1 MIHTDVCDRIGIEYP
16 IFQGGMAWVS
26 EHVLAAAVSNAG
38 GLGIISAMN
47 APGEYLRKEIRACR
61 EMTDRPFGV
70 NVMLMSPHAP
80 EVAKVILEEK
90 VPVVTTGAGLPG
102 VYMKEWVPAGIK
114 VVPVVPSVAI
124 AKRVAREGATAVIA
138 EGCESGGHVGELTT
152 MALVPQ
158 VVDAVDVPV
167 LAAGGIADGRGI
179 AASFMLGARGVQVG
193 TRFLCATECQVHPNY
208 KKKILAARDI
218 DTVVTGKR
226 LGHPVRCLKNPFARS
241 FGQMEY
247 DSTITNEE
255 IEAFGAGS
263 LRKAAVEGD
272 MENGSIMS
280 GQIAALVKENSP
292 PPRSSARCSR
302 RRSTA
307 CGGRQMGKIAF
318 VFAGQGAQYA
328 GMGREL
334 YEASPAAR
342 AAFDRAESLRP
353 GTLEMCFSGPAEALS
368 VTANTQPCLFAMD
381 YACAAAAR
389 EAGVSPDCAAGFSLG
404 EVAAMA
410 FAGVMDFDEAFRF
423 VIKRA
428 EEMQSCA
435 EKHPGAMGAVLRLT
449 PAQVED
455 ICRAFPDRAFPVN
468 YNCPGQTVVACAVEV
483 YDELAA
489 KVTEARGRMLRLNVS
504 GAFHTPWMEK
514 AAEALR
520 AYLADKPTRV
530 PELPLYANATAQP
543 YGDDAA
549 QLLSTQVCHP
559 VRWQESVERMAE
571 AGVDTFIEVGAG
583 KTLSGLIRKTIPG
596 AAIFNVEKP
605 EDLQKLSEVRA

>member
-179 AASFMLGARGVQVG
+179 AAAFMLGARGVQVG

-247 DSTITNEE
+247 DSSLTNEE
-255 IEAFGAGS
+255 IETFGAGS

-272 MENGSIMS
+272 MENGSIMA
-280 GQIAALVKENSP
+280 GQIAALVKEE
-292 PPRSSARCSR
+292 
-302 RRSTA
+302 
-307 CGGRQMGKIAF
+307 Q
-318 VFAGQGAQYA
+318 
-328 GMGREL
+328 
-334 YEASPAAR
+334 PAAQIIR
-342 AAFDRAESLRP
+342 EMFAQAEQL
-353 GTLEMCFSGPAEALS
+353 LAEA
-368 VTANTQPCLFAMD
+368 
-381 YACAAAAR
+381 
-389 EAGVSPDCAAGFSLG
+389 
-404 EVAAMA
+404 
-410 FAGVMDFDEAFRF
+410 
-423 VIKRA
+423 
-428 EEMQSCA
+428 
-435 EKHPGAMGAVLRLT
+435 
-449 PAQVED
+449 
-455 ICRAFPDRAFPVN
+455 
-468 YNCPGQTVVACAVEV
+468 
-483 YDELAA
+483 A
-489 KVTEARGRMLRLNVS
+489 K
-504 GAFHTPWMEK
+504 W
-514 AAEALR
+514 
-520 AYLADKPTRV
+520 
-530 PELPLYANATAQP
+530 
-543 YGDDAA
+543 
-549 QLLSTQVCHP
+549 
-559 VRWQESVERMAE
+559 VR
-571 AGVDTFIEVGAG
+571 
-583 KTLSGLIRKTIPG
+583 
-596 AAIFNVEKP
+596 
-605 EDLQKLSEVRA
+605 